1 MDGSFMKEWLI
12 LSPFSGNDIGQDY
25 LASVGGEANVAP
37 KAGDT
42 VKTAQSKTL
51 TWSLYRSSENVL
63 ICCRQLVIIPTL
75 LL

>member
-12 LSPFSGNDIGQDY
+12 LGPFSGNDIGQDY